1 MGTTPNVAHLSGPPQ
16 PTKTQT
22 QAPTVRFQTNNVPP
36 TQYLYFQQNDLITFF
51 TITNLVGNFLNVN
64 YRYLTPEGEIK
75 EGRKVFPNVDTQTV
89 NAMPF
94 LEGWLLSVGLQSG
107 LNLNPNGFLFVQ
119 VGFTRGFASAP
130 VGPLQ
135 GMIWE
140 GYVPFQG
147 QTGFPGTLS
156 QRVGDSPGIIRS
168 LLGTIPA
175 AGAEINE
182 LVVPSRRW
190 TLLSLFAQLTT
201 SATVANR
208 FPGFRILDGANTDFL
223 IHSSV
228 AQTAGL
234 VNRYNTAPGSP
245 FYNDGQNVFVLPFPV
260 NIQLHSPYRLQTDT
274 PGLQAGDQWSAPTY
288 LFQEWAN
295 WDTT

>member
-1 MGTTPNVAHLSGPPQ
+1 MATTPTTPANPASASSQIQTAPPQ
-16 PTKTQT
+16 IRFKTDQ
-22 QAPTVRFQTNNVPP
+22 VPP

-51 TITNLVGNFLNVN
+51 TITNIVGNSLNVN

-75 EGRKVFPNVDTQTV
+75 EGRKNFPNVDTNTV
-89 NAMPF
+89 NALPF

-119 VGFTRGFASAP
+119 IGFTRGFAAGP
-130 VGPLQ
+130 IGPLQ

-147 QTGFPGTLS
+147 QSGFPGTPS
-156 QRVGDSPGIIRS
+156 QRVGDGQGIVRS

-190 TLLSLFAQLTT
+190 VLFALFAQLTA

-208 FPGFRILDGANTDFL
+208 NPGFRILDGSNTDYL

-228 AQTAGL
+228 AQTAGQ
-234 VNRYNTAPGSP
+234 VNRYNIAPGNQ
-245 FYNDGQNVFVLPFPV
+245 FYNDSINVFLIPFPV
-260 NIQLHSPYRLQTDT
+260 TIPLHSPYRIQSDT